1 MMRVRKSGTLL
12 FGIIIMLNNKTAST
26 IALATVGCLVVGA
39 IAVEIYVA
47 IKEEPEPFGMQEYS
61 KPKTLPPIETKCG
74 AVCGAVCGGNI
85 HDQEKR
91 TTPDE

>member
-1 MMRVRKSGTLL
+1 MP
-12 FGIIIMLNNKTAST
+12 NNNTVST
-26 IALATVGCLVVGA
+26 IILATVGCLVVGA

-61 KPKTLPPIETKCG
+61 KPKTLPLIE
-74 AVCGAVCGGNI
+74 AECGAVCGGNI